1 MNGGRIDVAAG
12 TTVVKDGG
20 AFHWRGGTLAGP
32 GAYDITTGTTFDLPG
47 TGARVIDGTTLRMA
61 ALAFDG
67 GSLTLQSGGLLVG
80 GVTDVSGSGT
90 FTVNNGTASLFG
102 PATISNLV
110 MNGGTLNARSGLEVA
125 DYRQSGGLVAGAGL
139 LKVTQSFQ
147 ATAGTISSP
156 DDTALVF
163 DDIDIQTGALDALI
177 GVNTTAKGA
186 VTLNTTGRLTV
197 DDSLVQ
203 GQDITVNAG
212 SLTVRADQREAGI
225 VAASATAS
233 PPGPGSVKTTVAGD
247 VVLTGGRTTG
257 ATAQVGSSVGT
268 CEVDVGGNLT
278 LTGGEGSGAS
288 AELFA
293 ARAIGS
299 DDDPLS
305 VGRAV
310 ALTSGTGEDAYARI
324 HVAASDGNIV
334 LALPGASTGGFTVDG
349 APVAS
354 AGISGFFV
362 AGAPAVLG
370 QNLTIVGRPVTTTAA
385 PPPVDPILV
394 AVLRAESGPIL
405 SAREKPVPE
414 EDRSL
419 SNRTLRP
426 NGPLE
431 CR

>member
-1 MNGGRIDVAAG
+1 
-12 TTVVKDGG
+12 
-20 AFHWRGGTLAGP
+20 
-32 GAYDITTGTTFDLPG
+32 
-47 TGARVIDGTTLRMA
+47 
-61 ALAFDG
+61 
-67 GSLTLQSGGLLVG
+67 
-80 GVTDVSGSGT
+80 
-90 FTVNNGTASLFG
+90 
-102 PATISNLV
+102 
-110 MNGGTLNARSGLEVA
+110 
-125 DYRQSGGLVAGAGL
+125 
-139 LKVTQSFQ
+139 
-147 ATAGTISSP
+147 
-156 DDTALVF
+156 
-163 DDIDIQTGALDALI
+163 
-177 GVNTTAKGA
+177 
-186 VTLNTTGRLTV
+186 
-197 DDSLVQ
+197 
-203 GQDITVNAG
+203 VNAG
-212 SLTVRADQREAGI
+212 SLTVRADQRAAGI
-225 VAASATAS
+225 VATSATAS

-278 LTGGEGSGAS
+278 LTGGEGSDAS

-370 QNLTIVGRPVTTTAA
+370 QNLTIVGRPVATVAA

-394 AVLRAESGPIL
+394 AVLRAEAAPIL